1 MCEKKKNVGKV
12 KEFETV
18 QQKERKNRKFETM
31 KTKGFTKGLD
41 WKGFGFGLNGGI
53 KFIRSGL
60 YGVDRTGIY
69 FRFIR
74 IL

>member
-1 MCEKKKNVGKV
+1 
-12 KEFETV
+12 
-18 QQKERKNRKFETM
+18 M
-31 KTKGFTKGLD
+31 KTTGFTKGLD
-41 WKGFGFGLNGGI
+41 WKGFGFGLYGRI

-60 YGVDRTGIY
+60 YGVDRIKIY

>member
-1 MCEKKKNVGKV
+1 
-12 KEFETV
+12 
-18 QQKERKNRKFETM
+18 M
-31 KTKGFTKGLD
+31 KITGFTKGLD
-41 WKGFGFGLNGGI
+41 WKGFGFGLYGRI

-60 YGVDRTGIY
+60 YGVDRIEIY